1 MKSIEVVSIFYV
13 GGPPYL
19 VFQQKLFD
27 ATINVGVATIV
38 GNHQRA
44 SAFLFRSEHL
54 TDLLRV
60 NHSGLFCDYPQI
72 ISQTG

>member
-1 MKSIEVVSIFYV
+1 MKSIEVVSIFDV

-27 ATINVGVATIV
+27 TTINVGVAIIV

-44 SAFLFRSEHL
+44 LAFLFRSEHL
-54 TDLLRV
+54 TDLFGV
-60 NHSGLFCDYPQI
+60 NHSGLFGDNPQI